1 MKNEIKYNF
10 FDNNLIS
17 QNTRNVKI
25 PFFTYEEKDNNL
37 NSNKKSSDKDDNRNK
52 IPIFDLNKIFQFNFS
67 YNFDLLKNLL
77 ETMIQNQQE
86 SQKSFLKMKKD
97 NDLKINEIENSII
110 DLKIKLNSPHPK
122 VLEELKKEKEKIQK
136 ESEII
141 KNKIIKEK
149 SLEKEE
155 KENNSHIINNLTV
168 SNK

>member
-17 QNTRNVKI
+17 QNPRNVKI
-25 PFFTYEEKDNNL
+25 PFLTYEEKDNNL
-37 NSNKKSSDKDDNRNK
+37 NINKKSLDKDDNKNK

-110 DLKIKLNSPHPK
+110 DLKIKLNNPNPK

-155 KENNSHIINNLTV
+155 RENNIHIINNLTV